1 MSDIQPAAN
10 QAVTKPARM
19 CACRE
24 CGASYPRRAKPS
36 EFCSQAC
43 RRIYNNRRAMRG
55 AEIYDLA
62 MEMRFDRKTAKE
74 RRTFS
79 HLCTLLGRFNED
91 DKARGRRSWSS
102 SRRMANIN
110 SRVGR

>member
-1 MSDIQPAAN
+1 MSDIQPIVASGSR
-10 QAVTKPARM
+10 PPRM
-19 CACRE
+19 RCCRE
-24 CGASYPRRAKPS
+24 CGASYPRGAKPS
-36 EFCSQAC
+36 ESCSPVC
-43 RRIYNNRRAMRG
+43 RRVYNNRRAMRG

-74 RRTFS
+74 RKTFS
-79 HLCTLLGRFNED
+79 HLCTLIGRFNED